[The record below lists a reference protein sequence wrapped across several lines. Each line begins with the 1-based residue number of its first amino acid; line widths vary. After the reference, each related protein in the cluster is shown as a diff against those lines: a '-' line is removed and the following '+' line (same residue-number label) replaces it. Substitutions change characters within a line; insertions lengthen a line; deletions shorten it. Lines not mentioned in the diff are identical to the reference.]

1 MVQLEKEDPRYPPTD
16 RDQVVE
22 VWVEEEVVK
31 EEEVV
36 SEEEEDRVAEF
47 LEEAFLDLGRAED
60 TVVNGFSVT
69 FVDLT
74 LLNISRI

>member
-22 VWVEEEVVK
+22 VWL

-36 SEEEEDRVAEF
+36 SEEEEDRVAEV

>member
-22 VWVEEEVVK
+22 VWVEEEVV
-31 EEEVV
+31 
-36 SEEEEDRVAEF
+36 SEEEEDRVAEV

>member
-22 VWVEEEVVK
+22 VWL

-36 SEEEEDRVAEF
+36 SEEEEDRVAEV
-47 LEEAFLDLGRAED
+47 LEEEFLDLGRAED